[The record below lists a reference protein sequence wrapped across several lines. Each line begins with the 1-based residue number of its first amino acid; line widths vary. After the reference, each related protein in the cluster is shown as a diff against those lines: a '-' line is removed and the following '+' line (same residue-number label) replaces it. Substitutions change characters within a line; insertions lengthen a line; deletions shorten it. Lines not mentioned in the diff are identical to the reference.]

1 VLHAHRVLNT
11 AMERAIKWRLLSVN
25 PVAGVEAPHVP
36 EKEQEFLTADESE
49 RLVAALVDQ
58 DYELPILVGLYCG
71 LRPTEYLALRWQ
83 SVDLEAGELR
93 VTQNV
98 HRTRVDQVSEHMGQQ
113 IVGFR
118 FGPAKTHR
126 SKRLDA
132 LRLPSR
138 PERHRAGDH
147 RSSCRISR
155 RCAGDHGP

>member
-1 VLHAHRVLNT
+1 
-11 AMERAIKWRLLSVN
+11 MERAIKWRLLSVN

-138 PERHRAGDH
+138 PERHRA
-147 RSSCRISR
+147 R
-155 RCAGDHGP
+155 